1 MFTVRLCW
9 SISNNKFGLG
19 LEVCADTR
27 CGNEFIKGL
36 SGGQKRRLSIA
47 IALIKEPGVLFLD
60 EPTSGLDAGIFFEVK
75 PKVNSV

>member
-1 MFTVRLCW
+1 MYLQKPPEERKHLVDKILQ
-9 SISNNKFGLG
+9 KMG

-60 EPTSGLDAGIFFEVK
+60 EPTSGLDAGI
-75 PKVNSV
+75 NYRILY